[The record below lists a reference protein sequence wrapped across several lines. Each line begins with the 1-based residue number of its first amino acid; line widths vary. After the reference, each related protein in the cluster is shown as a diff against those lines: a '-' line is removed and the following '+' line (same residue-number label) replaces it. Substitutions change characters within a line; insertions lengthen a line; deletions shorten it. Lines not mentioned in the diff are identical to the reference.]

1 MKLLSH
7 FTDGDFFHRDGKIW
21 WQCRNCGFI
30 CEAQDAPKGC
40 PACLFPQAYFE
51 PMKDNY

>member
-1 MKLLSH
+1 MEENKDILDVEAQDLE
-7 FTDGDFFHRDGKIW
+7 TQDVD
-21 WQCRNCGFI
+21 
-30 CEAQDAPKGC
+30 AQDAPKGC